1 MIVVTYPAIHLVI
14 VTTFANPFFFESPSG
29 RWAFTDR
36 EQLLPA
42 LADLLGQR
50 GRRLLVFGRRR
61 MGKTSLVQHAAA
73 KAGHVFLYADLSTAA
88 SLNEFAAK
96 LLAAAPKES
105 DTRLAS
111 ILGLARKHLKS
122 FAIAAGKLT
131 LSAELRTEAAEQSLE
146 QVLNYLN
153 ARAGLDDTPWTVC
166 LDEFQDIR
174 TIGGDRAEWKLRGLI
189 QSHRHLNYVFTG
201 SDHRLV
207 AWMTEPSAAFFKQLH
222 QMEVGP
228 IEAGH
233 LARWIERRAI
243 TGGVSAFPYGESI
256 VALAG
261 PCTGDVVRLAKIAF
275 DLVAAGRTKEVVPTA
290 FDAIAL
296 VELNSEFQ
304 ARWHGCPL
312 THRAVLRALSAG
324 LPPTAAKTLR
334 QFGLSSASTAQKA
347 VESLIERQILA
358 RDAGALI
365 FDNPFFRRWVS
376 FNGA

>member
-1 MIVVTYPAIHLVI
+1 M
-14 VTTFANPFFFESPSG
+14 TTFANPFFFESPSG
-29 RWAFTDR
+29 RWSFTDR

-42 LADLLGQR
+42 LSALLGQR
-50 GRRLLVFGRRR
+50 GRRLLIYGRRR

-73 KAGHVFLYADLSTAA
+73 KAGHVFIYADLSTAA
-88 SLNEFAAK
+88 SLTEFAAK
-96 LLAAAPKES
+96 LLSAAPKES
-105 DTRLAS
+105 DKRLAS

-122 FAIAAGKLT
+122 FAVAAGKFT
-131 LSAELRTEAAEQSLE
+131 LSGELRTEEAKQSLD

-153 ARAGLDDTPWTVC
+153 ARAELDDAPWTVC

-189 QSHRHLNYVFTG
+189 QDHRHLNYVFTG
-201 SDHRLV
+201 SDHRLL

-233 LARWIERRAI
+233 LARWIERRANS
-243 TGGVSAFPYGESI
+243 GGVPDFPYGEAI

-261 PCTGDVVRLAKIAF
+261 PCTGDVVRLAKVAF
-275 DLVAAGRTKEVVPTA
+275 DLAAGGRTQDLVPTA

-312 THRAVLRALSAG
+312 THRAVLRALAAG

-365 FDNPFFRRWVS
+365 FDNPFFKRWVS